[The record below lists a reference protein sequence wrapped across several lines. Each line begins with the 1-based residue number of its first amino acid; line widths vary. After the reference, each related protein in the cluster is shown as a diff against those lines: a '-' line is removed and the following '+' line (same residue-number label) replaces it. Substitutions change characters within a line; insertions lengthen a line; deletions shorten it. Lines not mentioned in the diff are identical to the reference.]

1 MGRSKTSSQIARP
14 ILAKLPAVKRQLAP
28 PPTMM
33 TAASDCG
40 LYRTSSSSNR
50 SLHGSMTNLVAA
62 AAAAGGSHHQLWPVT
77 GGGSSSCYAAV
88 GMSRSL
94 STAVLKPGTVFASPQ
109 VLKPNWQ
116 CNFKLL
122 FSAAWGSSTIFQ
134 SPFLKKV
141 VAMNFLKFQN
151 TLQKFQYCRHRIV
164 YLTCPVIRLKSVA

>member
-14 ILAKLPAVKRQLAP
+14 IMVKLPAVKRQLAP
-28 PPTMM
+28 PPPMM

-122 FSAAWGSSTIFQ
+122 YSAAWGSSAIFQ
-134 SPFLKKV
+134 SPFKESSCNEL
-141 VAMNFLKFQN
+141 
-151 TLQKFQYCRHRIV
+151 
-164 YLTCPVIRLKSVA
+164 